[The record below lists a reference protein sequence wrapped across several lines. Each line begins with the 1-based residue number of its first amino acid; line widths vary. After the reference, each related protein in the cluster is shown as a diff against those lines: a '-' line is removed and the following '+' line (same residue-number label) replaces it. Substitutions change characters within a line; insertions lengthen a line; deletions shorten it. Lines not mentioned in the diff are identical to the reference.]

1 MLAVYV
7 LWYLAALIEAKALV
21 DHEEDSVSQIE
32 VRRLK
37 HIIQFYVEYVHYV
50 IMHYDT

>member
-32 VRRLK
+32 VRRLYN
-37 HIIQFYVEYVHYV
+37 F
-50 IMHYDT
+50 MWSMCTM